1 MAQKTLK
8 SNVNGRN
15 HNDLKNSKGSIKYT
29 GGNEEKE
36 QDKHMMDEKMFPEQI
51 KIMKKYNITFKE
63 NLVEQKTHGQQTS
76 GSTGKHG
83 IATDDETRVER
94 AQKWTGRGKLK
105 QQKIDLFEG
114 STKKISHCW
123 EKHIRHGGQD

>member
-36 QDKHMMDEKMFPEQI
+36 QDKHMMDEKMFLEQI
-51 KIMKKYNITFKE
+51 K
-63 NLVEQKTHGQQTS
+63 L
-76 GSTGKHG
+76 
-83 IATDDETRVER
+83 
-94 AQKWTGRGKLK
+94 
-105 QQKIDLFEG
+105 
-114 STKKISHCW
+114 
-123 EKHIRHGGQD
+123 